1 MRTIGLSVAMSLA
14 LSALFA
20 PAANEQKQPT
30 IFFCAA
36 PAGHV
41 CPFAVQTGG
50 APIDFALPSGERK
63 LVPGLVPYQAKN
75 CVCEPGA
82 VTQDCGAPAST
93 IGARANGWPSFR
105 A

>member
-1 MRTIGLSVAMSLA
+1 MGLA

-41 CPFAVQTGG
+41 CQFAVQTGG
-50 APIDFALPSGERK
+50 APIDFAVPSGERK

-75 CVCEPGA
+75 CVCEPGP

-93 IGARANGWPSFR
+93 IARANGWPSFR